1 MRIYKPYDQWEDWI
15 NGMWRTVEKEE
26 YASYLS
32 WAIEFT
38 GDHVEYGNAMG
49 LVIVKWENTMLHN
62 LTNQSMN
69 KRAFLGHCA
78 CCFVSGC
85 PEYIVRDAWKQLT
98 DRQRELADNIAQTYI
113 NNWINEYKTNSTGLR
128 KDLGKQMLL
137 EWDT

>member
-1 MRIYKPYDQWEDWI
+1 MRVYKPYHQWEDWI
-15 NGMWRTVEKEE
+15 NGMWRTVNKEE
-26 YASYLS
+26 YAAYLS

-38 GDHVEYGNAMG
+38 GDHVSYGNAMG
-49 LVIVKWENTMLHN
+49 VVIVKWENTMLHN

-78 CCFVSGC
+78 CCFNSGC
-85 PEYIVRDAWKQLT
+85 PEYIVRDAWKLLT
-98 DRQRELADNIAQTYI
+98 DKQRELADKIAQTHI
-113 NNWINEYKTNSTGLR
+113 NNWINEYKTNSSGLR